1 MNEFQSQI
9 GSTCLS
15 DEEKWSTNLVELNA
29 SVWYRGREGGRTVR
43 VRCRSCGAHPI
54 RNQKTDASYR
64 NHFENRRQE
73 NGRTKRKIA

>member
-29 SVWYRGREGGRTVR
+29 SVWYRGREGGRTV
-43 VRCRSCGAHPI
+43 VPVEQSEI
-54 RNQKTDASYR
+54 RKQMRHIEIILRTADKKTGGQS
-64 NHFENRRQE
+64 
-73 NGRTKRKIA
+73 GK